1 MTPLASSVRSVTG
14 KISTP
19 PKFVAVSP
27 PRNPAPN
34 PFVAAAVRSTAPPH
48 TVRTRFVTGKNTPMP
63 DACSRSY
70 ASARSVTFCGSPA
83 NSGGGKPAAARASVT
98 STKQRRRTA
107 GIFAFVLFLLV
118 SRSPVASIALS
129 RQHIITPRKRF
140 AIPDCL
146 MSNYYVPTTITKP
159 ATNSSALLD
168 NASVFH
174 EVSCVSWFHLNVER
188 YGRSAVLQ
196 ASSNI
201 NCGRVS
207 NFRLSFQRRVL
218 YAEVIGQRRT

>member
-107 GIFAFVLFLLV
+107 GIFAFVLFLFMSDHPLFTCLV
-118 SRSPVASIALS
+118 TTAYYHTRNASQSLIVS
-129 RQHIITPRKRF
+129 CQ
-140 AIPDCL
+140 
-146 MSNYYVPTTITKP
+146 TTSQQPSLKP
-159 ATNSSALLD
+159 ATNSSALLITHLFFMKFH
-168 NASVFH
+168 VFH
-174 EVSCVSWFHLNVER
+174 VPLEC
-188 YGRSAVLQ
+188 
-196 ASSNI
+196 
-201 NCGRVS
+201 
-207 NFRLSFQRRVL
+207 
-218 YAEVIGQRRT
+218 